1 MAEGEVKQ
9 STAENTAYDRNDL
22 PELLPIYYKR
32 LFPYGPY
39 YKWLS
44 YGGVQ
49 KSYFHNREF
58 SFTLKDDIYIRYQSF
73 ADQSEMEKEIQR
85 VMPYK
90 IDIGAVFSHKPKDH
104 KTVKPGAFIAQ
115 EKELVFDIDM
125 TDYDDVR
132 NCCSGAN
139 ICEKCWPLMV
149 IAIKIVDRAL
159 RDDFGFEHRLW
170 VYSGRR
176 GVHCWVCDESTRQLS
191 QTARTAIAEYLS
203 VVKGG
208 ESQTK
213 KVSLREPMHPSLK
226 AAFEIMTKHL
236 KHYLFE
242 QQDILGT
249 EDRLK
254 KVLRLFPEA
263 GLREILQE
271 DAEKG
276 GDSEDIWKRWLGT
289 VRSEKERDNMK
300 KSPFPLHEVVF
311 QYCYPRLDVNVS
323 KGVNHLLKSP
333 FCIHPKT
340 GRVCVPIDVEDVD
353 NFDPFTVP
361 TISTLCKE
369 IDEYKEQPGKEN
381 EPQPGTKRKVQDYQ
395 KTSLKRSVDIFNK
408 FVKGLSVMWRGKM
421 IENSAMSRGVRP
433 VFGVSAWMSAP
444 ASTRSL
450 TTLNRPPS
458 AARCRGVI
466 QS

>member
-1 MAEGEVKQ
+1 MADGEVKQ
-9 STAENTAYDRNDL
+9 STAESTAYDRNDL

-44 YGGVQ
+44 YGGVK

-73 ADQSEMEKEIQR
+73 SDQSEMEKEIQR

-104 KTVKPGAFIAQ
+104 KTVKPGAFQAQ

-159 RDDFGFEHRLW
+159 RDDFGFDHRLW

-213 KVSLREPMHPSLK
+213 KVTLRDPMHPSLK
-226 AAFEIMTKHL
+226 EAL
-236 KHYLFE
+236 KTMSRHVDQYLFQ

-254 KVLRLFPEA
+254 K
-263 GLREILQE
+263 
-271 DAEKG
+271 
-276 GDSEDIWKRWLGT
+276 
-289 VRSEKERDNMK
+289 DNMK
-300 KSPFPLHEVVF
+300 KCPYPLVEVMF

-353 NFDPFTVP
+353 NFDPFAVP
-361 TISTLCKE
+361 TIRE
-369 IDEYKEQPGKEN
+369 
-381 EPQPGTKRKVQDYQ
+381 
-395 KTSLKRSVDIFNK
+395 TSLRKSVETFNK

-421 IENSAMSRGVRP
+421 IENSGECEFIFNSFAHQCIFRVR
-433 VFGVSAWMSAP
+433 
-444 ASTRSL
+444 
-450 TTLNRPPS
+450 
-458 AARCRGVI
+458 
-466 QS
+466 Q